1 MTCNTPKQSILLRG
15 IVFTRVSRSRFIGE
29 EEVVQS
35 AEIKEYLGNTDY
47 AACR

>member
-1 MTCNTPKQSILLRG
+1 MRETVNELPLL
-15 IVFTRVSRSRFIGE
+15 TLDLSRSRFIGE

>member
-1 MTCNTPKQSILLRG
+1 MDICLLKTEL
-15 IVFTRVSRSRFIGE
+15 IVSRSRFIGE

>member
-1 MTCNTPKQSILLRG
+1 
-15 IVFTRVSRSRFIGE
+15 VSFSRFIGE

-35 AEIKEYLGNTDY
+35 AEIEEYHEIAGY

>member
-1 MTCNTPKQSILLRG
+1 MSDYFSGNGL
-15 IVFTRVSRSRFIGE
+15 SRSRFIGE